1 MLTANKTV
9 SIFVSMHYTKFT
21 PNRSFYCEIIS
32 ILIFFKNIFFP
43 IQTP

>member
-21 PNRSFYCEIIS
+21 PNRNRTYIPCLEGRCS
-32 ILIFFKNIFFP
+32 IH
-43 IQTP
+43 